1 MGDQYI
7 ILSLEIFAFPIV
19 IKYIIKENKEWFPI
33 SLREKNQSVHW
44 PNLILPHYLSALIS
58 SYSPPCPLLTGLLA
72 VPGTCQGLSCLS
84 AFAQA
89 VLLLGILLCHGLNLL
104 RCSPLSESIL
114 TIPLKLFTPS
124 PVTSH
129 APFPT
134 TCHLQLSSDTLYN
147 YLFVAVPPS
156 PADGKCYKDRNSC
169 LKCLFAAESSAFRTV
184 HSRFLMN
191 G

>member
-114 TIPLKLFTPS
+114 TIPLKFL
-124 PVTSH
+124 
-129 APFPT
+129 
-134 TCHLQLSSDTLYN
+134 HLHLL
-147 YLFVAVPPS
+147 LRMPPS
-156 PADGKCYKDRNSC
+156 QLLVTYSYHLTPCITIY
-169 LKCLFAAESSAFRTV
+169 LLLFPLPQQTV
-184 HSRFLMN
+184 NAIKTEILA
-191 G
+191 